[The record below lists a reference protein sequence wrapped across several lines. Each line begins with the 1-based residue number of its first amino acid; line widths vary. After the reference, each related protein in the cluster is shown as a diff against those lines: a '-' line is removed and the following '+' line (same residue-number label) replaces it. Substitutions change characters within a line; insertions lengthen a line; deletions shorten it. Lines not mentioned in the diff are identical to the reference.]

1 MDVLPMNFKIFQ
13 LFGLWSESNRFSS
26 PVTTTRPCFPSR
38 PTNCTTLRVRF
49 LTPRPILSRRLRLA
63 EHVDRCSAK
72 RLGGI
77 NGPKEE
83 AQRSLGSC
91 VEHHVLI
98 RNGVGKIETLFGGV
112 IGILF
117 ATSLIT
123 LCTTVYQISKQDMP
137 SVQFFA
143 LQLYLACMLFQTFFY
158 CFYGNE
164 LQSKSR
170 SIGDTVYK
178 SDWIKF
184 SPKEKKSLKLII
196 LMSQRE
202 LNVSCN
208 GIFILSLST
217 FMWIIKTSY
226 SAFNLLQQIAN

>member
-1 MDVLPMNFKIFQ
+1 MLQTSARLD
-13 LFGLWSESNRFSS
+13 
-26 PVTTTRPCFPSR
+26 
-38 PTNCTTLRVRF
+38 TLSF
-49 LTPRPILSRRLRLA
+49 RLA